1 MSKNPKNDIFKLP
14 DKLENISNNPELE
27 KNTGR
32 NNLVNFTMRLLENI
46 YSKNLTLGEAV
57 NIFQEWHKRYLDNIE
72 HTHIRHIKL
81 P

>member
-32 NNLVNFTMRLLENI
+32 NNLVNFTMRLTLVLLENI
-46 YSKNLTLGEAV
+46 YSKKLTLGEV
-57 NIFQEWHKRYLDNIE
+57 VLMTKSNI
-72 HTHIRHIKL
+72 HI
-81 P
+81 